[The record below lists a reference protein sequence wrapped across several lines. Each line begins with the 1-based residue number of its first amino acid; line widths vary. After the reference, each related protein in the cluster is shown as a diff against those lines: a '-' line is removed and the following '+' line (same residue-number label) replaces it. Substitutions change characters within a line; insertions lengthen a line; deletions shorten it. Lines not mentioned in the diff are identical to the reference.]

1 MSGEAL
7 KCVLERGKIL
17 ERVSEHAE
25 YIEKQLP
32 DYPRIFTA
40 LQGSQNYGLADAES
54 DVDTKTLVLPVFEEL
69 VFAKKRMSTTL
80 EVAPTIEHADVK
92 DVREMFTCFRKQNI
106 NFLEILFTPYVD
118 VNPTFEEHY
127 LSLHEAREEIAHLN
141 PYQALRS
148 MIGCLMEKYHAFD
161 HPYPSI
167 AWKIEKYRYDPKQLH
182 HMLRFKEFLI
192 RFFVDGDPYEDCLL
206 PKHPSNLLAVK
217 RGSLSYESACELRE
231 ETKLWADEFLAEW
244 KMKLPNE
251 ENKATSR
258 FMDELV
264 MDMFMKAY
272 QVGGR

>member
-1 MSGEAL
+1 MDEKVL
-7 KCVLERGKIL
+7 K
-17 ERVSEHAE
+17 RVFEHAE
-25 YIEKQLP
+25 YVENQLP

-92 DVREMFTCFRKQNI
+92 DVREMFACFRKQNI

-118 VNPTFEEHY
+118 VNPLFADHY
-127 LSLHEAREEIAHLN
+127 AVLFDEREAIAHLN
-141 PYQALRS
+141 PYQGLRA
-148 MIGCLMEKYHAFD
+148 MVGHLMEKYHAFQ

-167 AWKIEKYRYDPKQLH
+167 MPKIEKYGYDPKQLH
-182 HMLRFKEFLI
+182 HMIRFQEFLT
-192 RFFVDGDPYEDCLL
+192 RFFEDGDSYEDCLT
-206 PKHPSNLLAVK
+206 PKHPADLLAIK
-217 RGSLSYESACELRE
+217 RGSLPYEYACQLRE
-231 ETKLWADEFLAEW
+231 DTKLWADEFLAKW
-244 KMKLPNE
+244 KEKLPNE
-251 ENKATSR
+251 EDEKTSK

-272 QVGGR
+272 KVGGH

>member
-1 MSGEAL
+1 MDEKVL
-7 KCVLERGKIL
+7 K
-17 ERVSEHAE
+17 RVFEHAE
-25 YIEKQLP
+25 YVEKQLP

-118 VNPTFEEHY
+118 VNPMFMEHY
-127 LSLHEAREEIAHLN
+127 QVLFDEREAIAHLN
-141 PYQALRS
+141 PYQGLRA
-148 MIGCLMEKYHAFD
+148 MVGHLMEKYHAFD

-167 AWKIEKYRYDPKQLH
+167 AWKIEKYHYDPKQLH
-182 HMLRFKEFLI
+182 HMVRFQEFLT
-192 RFFVDGDPYEDCLL
+192 RFFEDGDSYEDCLT
-206 PKHPSNLLAVK
+206 PKHPEELLAIK
-217 RGSLSYESACELRE
+217 RGSLPYEYACEVRE
-231 ETKLWADEFLAEW
+231 ETKLWADEFLAKW
-244 KMKLPNE
+244 KTKLSNE
-251 ENKATSR
+251 ENLATSKL
-258 FMDELV
+258 MDELI

-272 QVGGR
+272 RVGGK

>member
-1 MSGEAL
+1 MDEKVL
-7 KCVLERGKIL
+7 K
-17 ERVSEHAE
+17 RVFEHAE
-25 YIEKQLP
+25 YVENQLP

-92 DVREMFTCFRKQNI
+92 DVREMFACFRKQNI

-118 VNPTFEEHY
+118 VNPLFADHY
-127 LSLHEAREEIAHLN
+127 AALFDEREAIAHLN
-141 PYQALRS
+141 PYQGLRA
-148 MIGCLMEKYHAFD
+148 MVGHLMEKYHAFQ

-167 AWKIEKYRYDPKQLH
+167 MPKIEKYGYDPKQLH
-182 HMLRFKEFLI
+182 HMIRFQEFLI
-192 RFFVDGDPYEDCLL
+192 RFFEDGDSYEDCLT
-206 PKHPSNLLAVK
+206 PKHPADLLAIK
-217 RGSLSYESACELRE
+217 RGSLPYEYACQLRE
-231 ETKLWADEFLAEW
+231 DTKLWADEFLVKW
-244 KMKLPNE
+244 KEKLPNE
-251 ENKATSR
+251 EDEKTSK

-272 QVGGR
+272 KVGGH

>member
-1 MSGEAL
+1 MDEKVL
-7 KCVLERGKIL
+7 K
-17 ERVSEHAE
+17 RVFEHAE
-25 YIEKQLP
+25 YVEKQLP

-118 VNPTFEEHY
+118 VNPMFMEHY
-127 LSLHEAREEIAHLN
+127 QVLFDEREAIAHLN
-141 PYQALRS
+141 PYQGLRA
-148 MIGCLMEKYHAFD
+148 MVGHLMEKYHAFD

-167 AWKIEKYRYDPKQLH
+167 AWKIEKYHYDPKQLH
-182 HMLRFKEFLI
+182 HMVRFQEFLT
-192 RFFVDGDPYEDCLL
+192 RFFEDGDSYEDCLT
-206 PKHPSNLLAVK
+206 PKHPEELLAIK
-217 RGSLSYESACELRE
+217 RGSLPYEYACEVRE
-231 ETKLWADEFLAEW
+231 ETKLWADEFLAKW
-244 KMKLPNE
+244 KTKLPNE
-251 ENKATSR
+251 ENPATSKL
-258 FMDELV
+258 MDELI

-272 QVGGR
+272 RVGGK

>member
-1 MSGEAL
+1 MDEKVL
-7 KCVLERGKIL
+7 K
-17 ERVSEHAE
+17 RVFEHAE
-25 YIEKQLP
+25 YVEKQLP

-118 VNPTFEEHY
+118 VNPMFMEHY
-127 LSLHEAREEIAHLN
+127 QVLFDEREAIAHLN
-141 PYQALRS
+141 PYQGLRA
-148 MIGCLMEKYHAFD
+148 MVGHLMEKYHAFD

-167 AWKIEKYRYDPKQLH
+167 AWKIEKYHYDPKQLH
-182 HMLRFKEFLI
+182 HMVRFQEFLT
-192 RFFVDGDPYEDCLL
+192 RFFEDGDSYENCLT
-206 PKHPSNLLAVK
+206 PKHPEELLAIK
-217 RGSLSYESACELRE
+217 RGSLPYEYACEVRE
-231 ETKLWADEFLAEW
+231 ETKLWADEFLAKW
-244 KMKLPNE
+244 KAKLPNE
-251 ENKATSR
+251 ENLATSKL
-258 FMDELV
+258 MDELI

-272 QVGGR
+272 RVGGK